1 MRALLWIAVWAAVSL
16 TVLVTPLLAARD
28 DRPPTIDPKPPWSA
42 IVFSFLFTVAVCVV
56 AFKNSRRTH
65 LD

>member
-1 MRALLWIAVWAAVSL
+1 MRRLFWTAVSAVVSL
-16 TVLVTPLLAARD
+16 TVLVTPLLAARA
-28 DRPPTIDPKPPWSA
+28 DRPPTVESKPPWLA
-42 IVFSFLFTVAVCVV
+42 IVFSFVFTVAVCVV